1 MNKSVAAITTLAK
14 LCSSI
19 SDVAQISNLPGY
31 ITSKILY
38 KNTGAL
44 TLCWEWQG
52 EINRNGYG
60 RLWVNGERIMSHVH
74 MYKLSGKEF
83 KVGRKIKYV
92 IDHLCENRRC
102 CNPDHL
108 QQVEESINLKRR
120 YRRVKRA

>member
-19 SDVAQISNLPGY
+19 SDVVQVANLPGY

-38 KNTGAL
+38 NNTGAL

-60 RLWVNGERIMSHVH
+60 RLWVNGDRVMSHVH
-74 MYKLSGKEF
+74 VYQLSGKEF
-83 KVGRKIKYV
+83 KVGRKIRYV
-92 IDHLCENRRC
+92 VDHLCENRCC

-108 QQVEESINLKRR
+108 QQVEESTNLKRR